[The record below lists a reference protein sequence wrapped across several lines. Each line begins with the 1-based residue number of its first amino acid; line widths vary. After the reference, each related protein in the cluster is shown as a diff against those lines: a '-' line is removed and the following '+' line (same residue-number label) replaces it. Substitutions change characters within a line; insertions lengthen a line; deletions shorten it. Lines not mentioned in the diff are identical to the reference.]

1 MLESDLEPGVDFY
14 QYFLWT
20 AQALED
26 DAELRKRVFT
36 VYVNIVVP
44 CLAPLSPLCTYAHND
59 LLVWGCSNGYVD
71 SKSPS
76 SDPYAFQAKDFTVWG
91 WMCPAHRWA
100 QVKQGWTWFHN
111 WDIQMEHGIR
121 QRHNLVSL
129 GPALSRVRN
138 IGMSGINFDVM
149 DDQEKRKWQSVYVYD
164 HPLAS
169 QPLVASHFAQTT
181 LLHVCV
187 CVLCIAHVTQSG
199 TCQTRL

>member
-1 MLESDLEPGVDFY
+1 M
-14 QYFLWT
+14 
-20 AQALED
+20 
-26 DAELRKRVFT
+26 
-36 VYVNIVVP
+36 
-44 CLAPLSPLCTYAHND
+44 
-59 LLVWGCSNGYVD
+59 D

-149 DDQEKRKWQSVYVYD
+149 DDQEKRKWQSVYVYG
-164 HPLAS
+164 HSLLP
-169 QPLVASHFAQTT
+169 SHLLPHT
-181 LLHVCV
+181 LLKQPSCMCCMCV